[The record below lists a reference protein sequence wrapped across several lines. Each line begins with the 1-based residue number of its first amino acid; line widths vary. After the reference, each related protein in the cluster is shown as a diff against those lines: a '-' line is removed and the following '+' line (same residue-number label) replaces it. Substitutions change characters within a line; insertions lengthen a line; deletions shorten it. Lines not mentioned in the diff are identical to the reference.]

1 MTGKR
6 PKDAPDFTITKPAPN
21 ITVIRMKVTD
31 APNWRQDF
39 MVRSDVHRDSTKC
52 RRDLEDYQ
60 ISEVKRRRAGLIDV
74 GDMYDVM
81 QGPGDRRA
89 CKEALRDELARADY
103 FDQVVS
109 DGVDKYS
116 PIAWHICG
124 LTMGNHE
131 EAVVRHYATNLT
143 KRTATD
149 LRRVT
154 GAPVHSNG
162 YQGWYVFIGER
173 GKRATTQRQMFM
185 YANHGYGGGGQVTK
199 DLIQAHR
206 MQSYT
211 EADIIAT
218 GHTHDLYAVS
228 DVCLRLT
235 TQHREQQRTRW
246 VLKCGTLKQTYGN
259 GETKG
264 MGFEQRQGHRP
275 KPLGH
280 NWLTFRWH
288 RSGNDERLIVS
299 AQSEAL
305 E

>member
-1 MTGKR
+1 MSR
-6 PKDAPDFTITKPAPN
+6 PPFTIEKPAPN
-21 ITVIRMKVTD
+21 ITVIRMEVTD
-31 APNWRQDF
+31 TPNWRQDF

-60 ISEVKRRRAGLIDV
+60 ISEVQRRNAGLIDV

-103 FDQVVS
+103 FDAVVA
-109 DGVDKYS
+109 DGVAKYR
-116 PIAWHICG
+116 PIAHHICG

-131 EAVVRHYATNLT
+131 EAVVRHYGTNLT
-143 KRTATD
+143 KRTAND
-149 LRRVT
+149 LRRET

-162 YQGWYVFIGER
+162 YQGWYVFIAHR
-173 GKRATTQRQMFM
+173 GNSKRQVVM

-199 DLIQAHR
+199 DMIQAHR

-211 EADIIAT
+211 DADVIAT

-228 DVCLRLT
+228 DVCLKLT
-235 TQHREQQRTRW
+235 TGHREVQRTRW
-246 VLKCGTLKQTYGN
+246 ALKCGTLKQTYGN
-259 GETKG
+259 GETTG
-264 MGFEQRQGHRP
+264 TGYEQRQGHRP

-280 NWLTFRWH
+280 NWLTFRYV
-288 RSGNDERLIVS
+288 RDGSDERLIAS